1 MENPEERGGK
11 AGAHT
16 ELQTWPRWWGFLKY
30 GSLAAAVPG
39 ASVEINPWEPANRK
53 TLEGAGYLRDHN
65 LGTTGQCHSYE
76 RPSFR
81 EKAHGDRA

>member
-1 MENPEERGGK
+1 MENPEDRGGK

-16 ELQTWPRWWGFLKY
+16 NLQTWPRWWGFLN
-30 GSLAAAVPG
+30 PG

-53 TLEGAGYLRDHN
+53 TLEGAGYLRDHS

-76 RPSFR
+76 RPGFR